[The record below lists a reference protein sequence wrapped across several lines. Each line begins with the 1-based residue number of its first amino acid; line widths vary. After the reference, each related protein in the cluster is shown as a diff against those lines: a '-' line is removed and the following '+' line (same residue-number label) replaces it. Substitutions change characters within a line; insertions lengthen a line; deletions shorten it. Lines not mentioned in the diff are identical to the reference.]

1 MLVQMCCSVT
11 WMIGRCRDDEAV
23 HGQGRYCEGRLVG
36 ADLVNVVYDKEWAG
50 LLMLF
55 HDVGMERKDCNLFL
69 ISQVCLSDRGMSDE
83 EKMKGGHTSKL
94 VKCTTRR
101 RLSSMKIC
109 DTDAE

>member
-1 MLVQMCCSVT
+1 
-11 WMIGRCRDDEAV
+11 MIGRRRDDEAV

-101 RLSSMKIC
+101 RLLSMKIC